1 MPDNFGDDHEKGSYE
16 VAFRR
21 WMIRELRETKEW
33 LFKES
38 IERFNI
44 NPANNRQLIK
54 EWSKKYAP
62 EMVRDW
68 PLITE
73 KDRQKVETLQ
83 QRLHAAEQQL
93 KHAQM
98 KNIGLETL
106 IDVAEDKL
114 KISITKKAWR
124 QTGAYIV
131 NVLG

>member
-1 MPDNFGDDHEKGSYE
+1 
-16 VAFRR
+16 
-21 WMIRELRETKEW
+21 
-33 LFKES
+33 
-38 IERFNI
+38 
-44 NPANNRQLIK
+44 
-54 EWSKKYAP
+54 
-62 EMVRDW
+62 MVRDW

-83 QRLHAAEQQL
+83 QRLRAAEQQL

-106 IDVAEDKL
+106 IDVTEDKL